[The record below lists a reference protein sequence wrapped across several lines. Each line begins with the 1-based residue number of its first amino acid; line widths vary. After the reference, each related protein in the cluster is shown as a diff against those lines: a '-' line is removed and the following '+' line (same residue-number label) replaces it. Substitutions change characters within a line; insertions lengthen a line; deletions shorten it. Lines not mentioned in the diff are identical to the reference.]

1 MFCNSIIT
9 QQFELVNTFLSIFL
23 IFCVDK
29 HNLKRYNINKPIK
42 KGCDRVTVNDRV
54 KVLRKELRLSQPR
67 FGEALGVSRDVISN
81 IELNR
86 VELKDMMINLIC
98 KTFNVN
104 PLWLTEGEGE
114 MFFDTP
120 QAIIDDLANEFNLT
134 ELEKKIVSNF
144 VNLSESERKQ
154 IIETI
159 HKLIT

>member
-1 MFCNSIIT
+1 M
-9 QQFELVNTFLSIFL
+9 
-23 IFCVDK
+23 
-29 HNLKRYNINKPIK
+29 
-42 KGCDRVTVNDRV
+42 TVNDRV

-86 VELKDMMINLIC
+86 VELKDMMMNLIC

-104 PLWLTEGEGE
+104 PLWLAEGEGE
-114 MFFDTP
+114 MFIGTC
-120 QAIIDDLANEFNLT
+120 QTLLDDLANEFNLT

-144 VNLSESERKQ
+144 VNLSESERNQ